1 MLLVSRMEA
10 LLSGHILSTF
20 TSPAKVYKDGQNY
33 ISKSFTKISSDDKSF
48 VS

>member
-1 MLLVSRMEA
+1 MFFVSRMEA
-10 LLSGHILSTF
+10 LLSGHIPSTF

-33 ISKSFTKISSDDKSF
+33 IFKSFTKISLDEKSF